1 MYSGFSGRQRIG
13 NVTQVNDPNTSW
25 VSMEPHWGLIE
36 VLLQGTYGIRKSHR
50 KFLPQ
55 EPRELDE
62 AYDNRLQRSVLA
74 PYYIRLERMLAG
86 MLTRKPVRL
95 DDVSDVI
102 REQLFDVDLQGNDL
116 QTWLFQT
123 SRICIR
129 YGHVGVLVDAPAS
142 GENGRPY
149 YVSYTPRDIL
159 GWRTELKDGKQELT
173 QLRLQEKI
181 VVPDGLYG
189 EKQVEQ
195 VRVLTPGAFEIHQ
208 KDQQGDFKVVDEGRT
223 SLSEIPFSVAYSNRM
238 GVLESIPPLADIAEL
253 NLQHYQ
259 VQSDLSNQLHI
270 SAVPMLAIFGFP
282 QSAEEI
288 SAGPGEAMALP
299 EGASAQYIEPAGNSY
314 DAQSAEEISAGP
326 GEAIALPAPGEAD
339 AKYIEP
345 AGNSYDAQFRRL
357 EQIASQINELGLAA
371 VLGSK
376 LVGETAEAKRIDR
389 SQGDSTMM
397 VVAQQMQDMIDN
409 CLRFHAQYM
418 QEANAGSSLV
428 NRDFMGTRLEPLEI
442 QALLQLYTAGTITQE
457 TLLLQL
463 EAGEV
468 LGDDFD
474 VENELEATQ
483 NGGLIEMNTPEPTPQ
498 PAEESTMP
506 EAEDVEDAE

>member
-1 MYSGFSGRQRIG
+1 
-13 NVTQVNDPNTSW
+13 
-25 VSMEPHWGLIE
+25 MEPHWGLIE
-36 VLLQGTYGIRKSHR
+36 TLLGGTYKIRKGHR

-62 AYDNRLQRSVLA
+62 SYDNRLQRSVLA
-74 PYYIRLERMLAG
+74 PYYLRLERMLAG

-116 QTWLFQT
+116 QTWLFAT
-123 SRICIR
+123 SRQCIR
-129 YGHVGVLVDAPAS
+129 YGHVGVLVDAPAANQ
-142 GENGRPY
+142 NGRPY
-149 YVSYTPRDIL
+149 WVSYTPRDIL
-159 GWRTELKDGKQELT
+159 GWRSEIKDGKQELT
-173 QLRLQEKI
+173 QLRLSEKI

-195 VRVLTPGAFEIHQ
+195 VRVLSPGAFEIHQ
-208 KDQQGDFKVVDEGRT
+208 KDQKGDFVVVDEGRT

-238 GVLESIPPLADIAEL
+238 GVLESVPPLADIAEL

-270 SAVPMLAIFGFP
+270 SAVPMLALFGFP
-282 QSAEEI
+282 AAAEEI
-288 SAGPGEAMALP
+288 SAGPGEALALP
-299 EGASAQYIEPAGNSY
+299 EGAAAQ
-314 DAQSAEEISAGP
+314 
-326 GEAIALPAPGEAD
+326 
-339 AKYIEP
+339 YIEP

-371 VLGSK
+371 VLGAK

-397 VVAQQMQDMIDN
+397 VVAQQMQDLIDN
-409 CLRFHAQYM
+409 SLRFHADYM
-418 QEANAGSSLV
+418 QERNPGSSLV
-428 NRDFMGTRLEPLEI
+428 NRDFMGTRLEPQEI

-474 VENELEATQ
+474 VEQELEATQ
-483 NGGLIEMNTPEPTPQ
+483 AGGLIELNQPEPRPEAAEEATM
-498 PAEESTMP
+498 PAEAP
-506 EAEDVEDAE
+506 ETEDELAG

>member
-25 VSMEPHWGLIE
+25 VNMEPHWGLIE
-36 VLLQGTYGIRKSHR
+36 TLLGGTYKIRKGHR

-74 PYYIRLERMLAG
+74 PYYVRLERMLAG

-116 QTWLFQT
+116 QTWLFQA
-123 SRICIR
+123 SRISIR

-149 YVSYTPRDIL
+149 WVSYTPRDIL
-159 GWRTELKDGKQELT
+159 GWRAELKDGKQELT

-181 VVPDGLYG
+181 LVPDGLYG

-288 SAGPGEAMALP
+288 SAGPGEAISLP
-299 EGASAQYIEPAGNSY
+299 SES
-314 DAQSAEEISAGP
+314 
-326 GEAIALPAPGEAD
+326 D

-409 CLRFHAQYM
+409 CLRFHAEYM
-418 QEANAGSSLV
+418 QESNAGSSLV

-483 NGGLIEMNTPEPTPQ
+483 NGGLTEMNTPEPTPQ

-506 EAEDVEDAE
+506 EAEEVEGAE

>member
-13 NVTQVNDPNTSW
+13 NVTQVNDPNSSW
-25 VSMEPHWGLIE
+25 VNQEPHWGLIE
-36 VLLQGTYGIRKSHR
+36 TLLSGTYGIRKGHR
-50 KFLPQ
+50 KFLFQ

-74 PYYIRLERMLAG
+74 PYYVRLERMLAG

-116 QTWLFQT
+116 QIWLFQT
-123 SRICIR
+123 SKICIR
-129 YGHVGVLVDAPAS
+129 YGHVGVLVDAPAA
-142 GENGRPY
+142 GQDGRPY
-149 YVSYTPRDIL
+149 WVSYTPRDIL
-159 GWRTELKDGKQELT
+159 GWRTELKDGKQQLT

-288 SAGPGEAMALP
+288 SAGPGEAISLP
-299 EGASAQYIEPAGNSY
+299 SES
-314 DAQSAEEISAGP
+314 
-326 GEAIALPAPGEAD
+326 D

-409 CLRFHAQYM
+409 SLRFHAEYM

-428 NRDFMGTRLEPLEI
+428 NRDFMGTRLEPLQI

-483 NGGLIEMNTPEPTPQ
+483 NGGLIEMNTPEPTPES
-498 PAEESTMP
+498 AEESAMP
-506 EAEDVEDAE
+506 EAEEVEDAE

>member
-13 NVTQVNDPNTSW
+13 NVTQVNDPNTAW
-25 VSMEPHWGLIE
+25 VNMEPHWGLIE
-36 VLLQGTYGIRKSHR
+36 TLLGGTYKIRKGHR

-74 PYYIRLERMLAG
+74 PYYVRLERMLAG

-116 QTWLFQT
+116 QTWLFSTARQ
-123 SRICIR
+123 CIR
-129 YGHVGVLVDAPAS
+129 YGHVGVLVDAPAA
-142 GENGRPY
+142 GQNGRPY
-149 YVSYTPRDIL
+149 WVSYTPRDIL
-159 GWRTELKDGKQELT
+159 GWRSELKDGKQELT
-173 QLRLQEKI
+173 QLRLMEKI

-208 KDQQGDFKVVDEGRT
+208 KDQKGDFVVIDEGRT

-238 GVLESIPPLADIAEL
+238 GLLESIPPLADIAEL

-270 SAVPMLAIFGFP
+270 SAVPMLALFGFP
-282 QSAEEI
+282 AAAEEI
-288 SAGPGEAMALP
+288 SAGPGEALALP

-314 DAQSAEEISAGP
+314 E
-326 GEAIALPAPGEAD
+326 
-339 AKYIEP
+339 
-345 AGNSYDAQFRRL
+345 AQFRRL
-357 EQIASQINELGLAA
+357 EQIAAQINELGLAA
-371 VLGSK
+371 VLGAK

-409 CLRFHAQYM
+409 CLRFHAEYM
-418 QEANAGSSLV
+418 QESNAGSSLV
-428 NRDFMGTRLEPLEI
+428 NRDFMGTRLEPQEI

-483 NGGLIEMNTPEPTPQ
+483 NGGLMEMPASSPTPQ
-498 PAEESTMP
+498 PAEEATMP
-506 EAEDVEDAE
+506 EAAPEATDELAG

>member
-1 MYSGFSGRQRIG
+1 M
-13 NVTQVNDPNTSW
+13 NVYDPNQAW
-25 VSMEPHWGLIE
+25 IDQEPHWELIE
-36 VLLQGTYGIRKSHR
+36 CLLTGTYGIRKEGR
-50 KFLPQ
+50 KYLPQ
-55 EPRELDE
+55 EPRETDD
-62 AYDNRLQRSVLA
+62 AYQNRLLRSTLQ
-74 PYYIRLERMLAG
+74 PYYVRLERLLAG
-86 MLTRKPVRL
+86 MLTRKPVKL
-95 DDVSDVI
+95 NSISDGI
-102 REQLFDVDLQGNDL
+102 REDLFDVDRQGNDL
-116 QTWLFQT
+116 NTWVYET
-123 SRICIR
+123 ARKAIR
-129 YGHVGVLVDAPAS
+129 YGHAGVLVDAPS
-142 GENGRPY
+142 DGNGRPY
-149 YVSYTPRDIL
+149 WCAYTPRDIL
-159 GWRTELKDGKQELT
+159 GWRTELADGEQKLT

-181 VVPDGLYG
+181 LVPDGLYG
-189 EKQVEQ
+189 EKEVVQI
-195 VRVLTPGAFEIHQ
+195 RVLTPGAFEIHQ
-208 KDQQGDFKVVDEGRT
+208 KDAKGDFRVVDEGRT

-259 VQSDLSNQLHI
+259 TQSDLANQLHI

-299 EGASAQYIEPAGNSY
+299 EGASAQYIEPS
-314 DAQSAEEISAGP
+314 
-326 GEAIALPAPGEAD
+326 
-339 AKYIEP
+339 
-345 AGNSYDAQFRRL
+345 GNSYDAQFRRL
-357 EQIASQINELGLAA
+357 DQIASQINELGLAA
-371 VLGSK
+371 VLGAK

-397 VVAQQMQDMIDN
+397 VVAQQMQDLIDN

-418 QEANAGSSLV
+418 GEANAGSSLV

-474 VENELEATQ
+474 VEEEIEATQ
-483 NGGLIEMNTPEPTPQ
+483 NGGMIEMQQPEPE
-498 PAEESTMP
+498 PAPETEATMP
-506 EAEDVEDAE
+506 EAVGEADELAG